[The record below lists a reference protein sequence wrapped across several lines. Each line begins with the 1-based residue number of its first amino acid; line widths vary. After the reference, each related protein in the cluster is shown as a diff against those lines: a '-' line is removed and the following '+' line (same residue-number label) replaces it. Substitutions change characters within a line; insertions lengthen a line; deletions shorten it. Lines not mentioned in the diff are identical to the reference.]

1 MLQPSD
7 YYPLTAAALT
17 AVAEWDEEDPDDNQ
31 ILQCIAPGMPA
42 ITGDPHPI
50 ELVKLGDV
58 IELRQQAFDVVRTIH
73 LQPLENP
80 DDIERSPLGYSL
92 GRWEGNTLIVTTA
105 RVSANWLNR
114 RGVPMSQD
122 AQIEERFKVDAENGH
137 LNYVLTVTDAEFLA
151 EPLVEEMRWFWSE
164 DAVLQRFDCAVSGQG
179 TETISS

>member
-1 MLQPSD
+1 M
-7 YYPLTAAALT
+7 
-17 AVAEWDEEDPDDNQ
+17 
-31 ILQCIAPGMPA
+31 
-42 ITGDPHPI
+42 
-50 ELVKLGDV
+50 
-58 IELRQQAFDVVRTIH
+58 
-73 LQPLENP
+73 
-80 DDIERSPLGYSL
+80 
-92 GRWEGNTLIVTTA
+92 IVTTA